1 MRFPGTQK
9 NSCRNK
15 HDEIIVE
22 SYLKTITKK
31 KPTHSR
37 DKHNTSER
45 STSISSRKKNTRI
58 AVLLLPLRLQ
68 FTSVTVCLSHKW
80 ELGLKKK

>member
-31 KPTHSR
+31 KNLPTR
-37 DKHNTSER
+37 EI
-45 STSISSRKKNTRI
+45 SITLVKE
-58 AVLLLPLRLQ
+58 AQ
-68 FTSVTVCLSHKW
+68 A
-80 ELGLKKK
+80 